1 MRIAIRSDPPAM
13 ETTMTDKP
21 KHTPPLDPEEARR
34 RAKEDRDRMAGNA
47 TAAAEHIADRA
58 KRAEMSDEE
67 KLQERTDDLMRRTP

>member
-1 MRIAIRSDPPAM
+1 M
-13 ETTMTDKP
+13 EMVMKEKP
-21 KHTPPLDPEEARR
+21 KQPPTLDPEEARR
-34 RAKEDRDRMAGNA
+34 RAKEDHDRMAGNA